1 MAEES
6 QKQQQSNIKQ
16 QLEIQRIYIKDLSL
30 EAPGAPE
37 IFREEWRPEI
47 SVDLD
52 IKNKQLEENVYEV
65 VLSVTVTVKMGE
77 KTAFLAEVHQAG
89 IFFMTG
95 FDAAQN
101 EQLLNAYCPSIL
113 FPYAR
118 EAISDVTIKA
128 SFPPLNLAPVNFDVL
143 YMQQQAEGKIAETQS
158 EGEVKH

>member
-1 MAEES
+1 MAEE
-6 QKQQQSNIKQ
+6 KQSQQSNIKQ
-16 QLEIQRIYIKDLSL
+16 QLEIQRIYVKDLSL
-30 EAPGAPE
+30 EAPGAPD

-47 SVDLD
+47 AVDLD
-52 IKNKQLEENVYEV
+52 VKHKQLEENIYEV

-89 IFFMTG
+89 IFFMAG
-95 FDAAQN
+95 FDTSQS
-101 EQLLNAYCPSIL
+101 EQILNAYCPTVL

-128 SFPPLNLAPVNFDVL
+128 SFPPLNLAPVNFEVL